1 MNSQGNKIPFRS
13 HLAVG
18 AVLSPDVRDH
28 GGAVRPS
35 EGSSCAC
42 ALVHLHPLHCS
53 SSGTGTARHSRPG
66 WTRPD
71 AALPPNLTRQK
82 PDQQASRQNTRSNLT
97 EWTAFPCLSH
107 FVEFINETVSA
118 RYTNLMNNCEI
129 ALQLVYRIAHK
140 LSINSS
146 GWFRRRKR

>member
-1 MNSQGNKIPFRS
+1 MD
-13 HLAVG
+13 

-28 GGAVRPS
+28 GGAVGPS

-42 ALVHLHPLHCS
+42 ALVHLHPLHSS
-53 SSGTGTARHSRPG
+53 SSGAGTARHSRPA

-71 AALPPNLTRQK
+71 AALLPNITRQK

-97 EWTAFPCLSH
+97 ERTAYPYLSH
-107 FVEFINETVSA
+107 FVEFSTRNSVSLLHL
-118 RYTNLMNNCEI
+118 TLLNLKNSCEFKP
-129 ALQLVYRIAHK
+129 QLVYRIAHK

-146 GWFRRRKR
+146 GWFRWRKHEANTVISVH